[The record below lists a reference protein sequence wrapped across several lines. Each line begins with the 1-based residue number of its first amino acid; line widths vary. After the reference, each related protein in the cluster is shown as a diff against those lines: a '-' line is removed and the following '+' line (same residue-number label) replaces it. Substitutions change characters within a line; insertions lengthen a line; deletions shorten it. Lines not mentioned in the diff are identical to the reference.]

1 MLKAEELRIKED
13 ACFKATPVKTPV
25 APSMMDFKS
34 DKKVTQAIGMSL
46 VSDKRSVKR
55 EEFEAIMREKERSLA
70 EEKETLELERQY
82 AEEEEVRKIRAS
94 SNFKATPIKHY
105 KVALGAVPERKL
117 TVPVEPKFET
127 GKRAALRQDLNDDL
141 NEWAD
146 KTDKL
151 CIMLLIN
158 LKYPKLSLV
167 KKKKLKLLLIFK

>member
-25 APSMMDFKS
+25 APSVMDFKS

-141 NEWAD
+141 NE
-146 KTDKL
+146 
-151 CIMLLIN
+151 
-158 LKYPKLSLV
+158 
-167 KKKKLKLLLIFK
+167 